1 MNTCILSEVLPSKF
15 KDMFARSIFTPKQ
28 WVDKFTEANYIV
40 GSQYDSEEEGVE
52 QGEEEDYA
60 RLSGYRSPQVG
71 QEEIP
76 HDMSSDSVSNF
87 GENKVD
93 HFDLDAMGEVE
104 EGTEVEHA
112 AWAPRAAFELLR
124 DATLDMFAKQGEQLR
139 RMKRTMSV
147 VVKEHLVELGAL
159 IQEHGSL
166 EAALM
171 AVYTSEQVEGGELE
185 RLQSEIEGFHMRLDE
200 FAEAAEVD
208 KADVLRTIKAVLAAA
223 QRGSQRAT
231 QRISQIEH
239 LVQLRIPST
248 TSHAQGLG
256 TQLDGDTSFGTVQI
270 GGNNHDLT
278 MHFLYQQIVE
288 LKTSVTVLMERAKST
303 GIIFNGREFA
313 SESEFAIWFAS
324 KNTAGGGMA
333 AFVDF
338 ISMWSFS
345 TVDNQE
351 TLDMLTERTKAAQLG
366 LGSNY
371 DAQYLNSFMQRYPR
385 QLFGKGASAV
395 TSTTVI
401 EALKDW

>member
-1 MNTCILSEVLPSKF
+1 MNTCISSEVLPSKF
-15 KDMFARSIFTPKQ
+15 KDMFARSIFIQKQ

-40 GSQYDSEEEGVE
+40 GSQYDSEEGEVE
-52 QGEEEDYA
+52 PGEEENDA
-60 RLSGYRSPQVG
+60 RPSGGTSYRSPQLG
-71 QEEIP
+71 QEE
-76 HDMSSDSVSNF
+76 MSQEMSLGSVSNF
-87 GENKVD
+87 GEVKAD
-93 HFDLDAMGEVE
+93 LFDLDAMGEGE
-104 EGTEVEHA
+104 EGTEGEHA

-166 EAALM
+166 EAALR

-208 KADVLRTIKAVLAAA
+208 KADVLQTIKAVLAAA

-239 LVQLRIPST
+239 LVQLRIPRT
-248 TSHAQGLG
+248 TSNAQGLG
-256 TQLDGDTSFGTVQI
+256 APLDGDTSFGTVQI

-278 MHFLYQQIVE
+278 MHFLYQHIVE

-303 GIIFNGREFA
+303 GLIFNGRAFA

-324 KNTAGGGMA
+324 KNTAGEGMA

-371 DAQYLNSFMQRYPR
+371 DAQY
-385 QLFGKGASAV
+385 
-395 TSTTVI
+395 
-401 EALKDW
+401 